1 MVLIEDNIERTVRM
15 NKRSHMVPVW
25 FFIGVLLT
33 IYGVII
39 LVTSIADF
47 SRPTTVVLANY
58 HPGIFGGILLVLIGT
73 FYTAWFWPGCR
84 KRS

>member
-1 MVLIEDNIERTVRM
+1 MS
-15 NKRSHMVPVW
+15 KRGHMVPVW

-39 LVTSIADF
+39 LVTAIADF

-58 HPGIFGGILLVLIGT
+58 HPGIFGGILLLSIGA
-73 FYTAWFWPGCR
+73 FYTFWFWPGRR
-84 KRS
+84 KNR

>member
-1 MVLIEDNIERTVRM
+1 MS
-15 NKRSHMVPVW
+15 KRGHMVPVW

-39 LVTSIADF
+39 LVTAIADF

-58 HPGIFGGILLVLIGT
+58 HPGIFGGILLLSIGA
-73 FYTAWFWPGCR
+73 FYTFWFWPGRR
-84 KRS
+84 KSR